1 MLKYSF
7 EELNMEIDN
16 IILVGDSAGGNLI
29 AALMQLIIFYNKKIP
44 KAVFMGYPGILIFI

>member
-1 MLKYSF
+1 
-7 EELNMEIDN
+7 MEIDN